1 MEKILIIDS
10 DEHFLQEISTYL
22 NDLGY
27 SILPATD
34 GPSGVQ
40 KALQYTPD
48 VILCDTNLTGL
59 SGYEV
64 FNMVHQINT
73 TAVIPFIFMT
83 TKTSY
88 EDLRAVMNLGVDD
101 FLVKPFELPELKRLL
116 EVRIEKQ
123 EKILNQIDERFNLL
137 IDHAYAAIYIYQ
149 DEKLEYVNQKFCQI
163 LGYSKKEL
171 LGMSLVNII
180 YKDDIHIVIDKI
192 NRCFRGIH
200 DELEVG
206 FRAIRRD
213 QNLIYVT
220 LSGSIVSMKGNKSL
234 VGTLNKKEMVQAETV
249 PSGKS
254 YSTDT
259 EQGANFNNQEITSR
273 EKDVLKFICE
283 GLSNQ
288 EIGEELSISVRTVEG
303 HRNRLL
309 KKTGCR
315 NSVCLAI
322 YAVKSGFYKV

>member
-1 MEKILIIDS
+1 MEKILLIDS
-10 DEHFLQEISTYL
+10 DETFIQDISEYL
-22 NDLGY
+22 KNLGY
-27 SILPATD
+27 NILLSHD

-48 VILCDTNLTGL
+48 IILCDTNLEGLTGH
-59 SGYEV
+59 EV
-64 FNMVHQINT
+64 FNMIQQINT
-73 TAVIPFIFMT
+73 TSVIPFIFMT
-83 TKTSY
+83 TKKSY

-101 FLVKPFELPELKRLL
+101 FIVKPFDHGELKRLL

-149 DEKLEYVNQKFCQI
+149 DERLEYVNQKFCQI

-213 QNLIYVT
+213 RKVIYVK
-220 LSGSIVSMKGNKSL
+220 LSGSIVSMKGKKSL
-234 VGTLNKKEMVQAETV
+234 VGTLAKQEDSEELVAEKAQQYDDYQ
-249 PSGKS
+249 SS
-254 YSTDT
+254 ES
-259 EQGANFNNQEITSR
+259 NNLEVTSR
-273 EKDVLKFICE
+273 EKDVLKYICE

-288 EIGEELSISVRTVEG
+288 EIGEKLSISVRTVEG

-309 KKTGCR
+309 KKTGCK
-315 NSVCLAI
+315 NSVELAVF
-322 YAVKSGFYKV
+322 AVKAGYYKI

>member
-1 MEKILIIDS
+1 MEQILLIDSEESIIQEVSDYLKNLGYNILIA
-10 DEHFLQEISTYL
+10 Y
-22 NDLGY
+22 
-27 SILPATD
+27 D

-48 VILCDTNLTGL
+48 VIICDTDLEGL
-59 SGYEV
+59 SGHEV
-64 FNMVHQINT
+64 FNMIQQINT

-83 TKTSY
+83 TKKSY

-101 FLVKPFELPELKRLL
+101 FIVKPFEYAELKRLL
-116 EVRIEKQ
+116 EVRIQKQ

-149 DEKLEYVNQKFCQI
+149 DERLEYVNQKFCQI

-213 QNLIYVT
+213 RKIIYVK
-220 LSGSIVSMKGNKSL
+220 LSGSIVSMKGKKSL
-234 VGTLNKKEMVQAETV
+234 VGTLAKQEEPESSDSEAKQDFENNRKPE
-249 PSGKS
+249 
-254 YSTDT
+254 
-259 EQGANFNNQEITSR
+259 ANNLEVTSR
-273 EKDVLKFICE
+273 ERDVLKFICE

-288 EIGEELSISVRTVEG
+288 EIGEKLSISVRTVEG

-309 KKTGCR
+309 KKTGCK
-315 NSVCLAI
+315 NSVELAVF
-322 YAVKSGFYKV
+322 AVKFGYFKI

>member
-1 MEKILIIDS
+1 MEKILLINS
-10 DEHFLQEISTYL
+10 DEKFAEDISEYL
-22 NDLGY
+22 KNLGY
-27 SILPATD
+27 SILHATD

-40 KALQYTPD
+40 KALQYIPD
-48 VILCDTNLTGL
+48 IIICDAGLKGL

-64 FNMVHQINT
+64 FNMIQQINT

-83 TKTSY
+83 TKKTY
-88 EDLRAVMNLGVDD
+88 EDLRSVMNLGVDD
-101 FLVKPFELPELKRLL
+101 FLVKPFEFPELKRLL

-149 DEKLEYVNQKFCQI
+149 DERLEYVNQKFCKI

-171 LGMSLVNII
+171 LGMSLVNIV

-192 NRCFRGIH
+192 NRCFRGVY
-200 DELEVG
+200 DELKVG

-213 QNLIYVT
+213 QNVVYVN
-220 LSGSIVSMKGNKSL
+220 LSGSIVTMKGKKSL
-234 VGTLNKKEMVQAETV
+234 VGTLNMQEELQNVVKGEEPEVTEKETI
-249 PSGKS
+249 SS
-254 YSTDT
+254 
-259 EQGANFNNQEITSR
+259 NQDITSR

-283 GLSNQ
+283 GMSNH
-288 EIGEELSISVRTVEG
+288 EIGEKLSISVRTVEG

-309 KKTGCR
+309 KKTGSK
-315 NSVCLAI
+315 NSVGLAI
-322 YAVKSGFYKV
+322 YAIKAGFYKI

>member
-1 MEKILIIDS
+1 MEKILLIDS
-10 DEHFLQEISTYL
+10 DQKFANDISGYL
-22 NDLGY
+22 KDLGY
-27 SILPATD
+27 SVLIAMD

-40 KALQYTPD
+40 KALQYIPD
-48 VILCDTNLTGL
+48 IIICDAGLKGL

-64 FNMVHQINT
+64 FNMIQQINT

-83 TKTSY
+83 TKKAY
-88 EDLRAVMNLGVDD
+88 EDLRTVMNLGVDD
-101 FLVKPFELPELKRLL
+101 FLVKPFEFSELKRLL

-149 DEKLEYVNQKFCQI
+149 DEKLEYVNQKFCKI

-171 LGMSLVNII
+171 LGMSLVNIV

-192 NRCFRGIH
+192 NRCFRGVH

-213 QNLIYVT
+213 QNVIYVN
-220 LSGSIVSMKGNKSL
+220 LSGSIVTMKGKKSL
-234 VGTLNKKEMVQAETV
+234 VGTLSRQEETQPV
-249 PSGKS
+249 LNG
-254 YSTDT
+254 
-259 EQGANFNNQEITSR
+259 ENNESADMNSASSKQDITSR

-288 EIGEELSISVRTVEG
+288 EIGEKLSISVRTVEG

-309 KKTGCR
+309 KKTGCK
-315 NSVCLAI
+315 NSVGLAM
-322 YAVKSGFYKV
+322 YAVKAGFYRM

>member
-1 MEKILIIDS
+1 MEKILVIDS

-27 SILPATD
+27 SILQATD

-64 FNMVHQINT
+64 FNMVQQINT

-101 FLVKPFELPELKRLL
+101 FLVKPFEFPELKRLL

-123 EKILNQIDERFNLL
+123 EKILNQIDARFNLL

-213 QNLIYVT
+213 QKLIYVT
-220 LSGSIVSMKGNKSL
+220 LSGSIVSLKGNKSL
-234 VGTLNKKEMVQAETV
+234 VGTITKQEIVQSEAE
-249 PSGKS
+249 GLGEH
-254 YSTDT
+254 YSKDQT
-259 EQGANFNNQEITSR
+259 ANFNNQEITSR

-288 EIGEELSISVRTVEG
+288 EIGEKLSISVRTVEG

-322 YAVKSGFYKV
+322 YAVKSGFFKV